1 MKSKI
6 IYLYG
11 LFLGIFFLLFTIFI
25 SDNSHLITKAYK
37 TVENLCE
44 KIRNK
49 EICFVLFSQSNFE
62 KIEFIKKS
70 KAFTNNQ
77 VPLIKIYL
85 TEVELKTLK
94 NIALSTLRNNRVM
107 DKPYKWV
114 TGKIIF
120 NNGVSQK
127 KSAARIRLKGDLIGD
142 HFGEDGNK
150 LSMRIKLR
158 GNTFHSGAKIYSIQH
173 PITRNFNSEPMLLD
187 MMREF
192 GVLAPKYFFSKV
204 LINEKHIGLM
214 AFEEHFSK
222 YSLESQ
228 SRREGPIL
236 AIDEAMLWEQAI
248 KNISERKRG
257 YKVFDVLHYHLSNM
271 GIKDYPIK
279 LYESNKFTKLNFNNP
294 VLLDAKYSIS
304 QLRDF
309 LENRDGSNI
318 FDYNL

>member
-120 NNGVSQK
+120 NNKPYYLLLFSHSK
-127 KSAARIRLKGDLIGD
+127 
-142 HFGEDGNK
+142 K
-150 LSMRIKLR
+150 LSMSSFIESYIHAIRAISSIKPV
-158 GNTFHSGAKIYSIQH
+158 T
-173 PITRNFNSEPMLLD
+173 
-187 MMREF
+187 
-192 GVLAPKYFFSKV
+192 
-204 LINEKHIGLM
+204 
-214 AFEEHFSK
+214 
-222 YSLESQ
+222 
-228 SRREGPIL
+228 
-236 AIDEAMLWEQAI
+236 
-248 KNISERKRG
+248 
-257 YKVFDVLHYHLSNM
+257 
-271 GIKDYPIK
+271 GIKSGIR
-279 LYESNKFTKLNFNNP
+279 ST
-294 VLLDAKYSIS
+294 
-304 QLRDF
+304 
-309 LENRDGSNI
+309 G
-318 FDYNL
+318 

>member
-158 GNTFHSGAKIYSIQH
+158 GNTFHSGA
-173 PITRNFNSEPMLLD
+173 
-187 MMREF
+187 
-192 GVLAPKYFFSKV
+192 
-204 LINEKHIGLM
+204 
-214 AFEEHFSK
+214 
-222 YSLESQ
+222 
-228 SRREGPIL
+228 
-236 AIDEAMLWEQAI
+236 
-248 KNISERKRG
+248 
-257 YKVFDVLHYHLSNM
+257 
-271 GIKDYPIK
+271 
-279 LYESNKFTKLNFNNP
+279 
-294 VLLDAKYSIS
+294 
-304 QLRDF
+304 
-309 LENRDGSNI
+309 
-318 FDYNL
+318 